1 MEGTRP
7 YKVAGSY
14 YIFSD
19 DPVRYSSYII
29 IPATQVVI
37 ERRPRIRT
45 QIQRQRLG
53 LLLAQQLH
61 HWRLPGISVDGRCFP
76 RRSGRDSGR
85 RRTFINECK
94 RSSY

>member
-19 DPVRYSSYII
+19 DPVRYSSCIT
-29 IPATQVVI
+29 IPATQVAI

-53 LLLAQQLH
+53 LLLAQQLYH
-61 HWRLPGISVDGRCFP
+61 RRLPGISVDG
-76 RRSGRDSGR
+76 
-85 RRTFINECK
+85 
-94 RSSY
+94 